1 MIHLF
6 NNVFL
11 EQDTFINQVHKYV
24 LVSTTYA
31 TPDTRLLSTAIASGT
46 TLQAVLAGKTLGEFL
61 KSLMTYDSDKVMIYA
76 DNVAF
81 STIATTWLKSSTNMD
96 KKAFNVFAD
105 CYKHKCDVYS
115 RPNNQLIEFMK
126 ESWASAVD
134 FDFSTNDFT
143 PTFEFALASAFVNR
157 NFNKKEKFKA
167 TLSKFIKR
175 EYEHLILEAR
185 KHLDTYILDKDMQEI
200 LGGSG
205 KTLQNY
211 RELPRMSIYRE
222 PFFRDTIDSVSSPQS
237 YLPGTISKL
246 DIKYATDAEV
256 IELCT
261 LTDDINM
268 AVMNETT
275 PSGLSGAVNNKSTV
289 GWTYIAAVKNG
300 VLSDVEYN
308 LAIDEI
314 LAEKI
319 AIVHVPFDLREQIL
333 FAFLPYL
340 KTLKQENNLGML
352 QKFTLR

>member
-11 EQDTFINQVHKYV
+11 EQDTFVDQRCKHV
-24 LVSTTYA
+24 LISARYA
-31 TPDTRLLSTAIASGT
+31 TPNTISLSTAISVGT
-46 TLQAVLAGKTLGEFL
+46 TLQVVLAGKTLGEFL
-61 KSLMTYDSDKVMIYA
+61 KSLMTHGSDKVMIYA

-81 STIATTWLKSSTNMD
+81 ATIATTWLKSSTNMD
-96 KKAFNVFAD
+96 KKSFNVFAD

-115 RPNNQLIEFMK
+115 RSNNQLIEFMK
-126 ESWASAVD
+126 ESWASTVD
-134 FDFSTNDFT
+134 FDFSTDDFT
-143 PTFEFALASAFVNR
+143 PSFEFGLASAFVNR

-185 KHLDTYILDKDMQEI
+185 KHLDTYILDKDLQEI

-222 PFFRDTIDSVSSPQS
+222 PFFRDTVNNVPSPHA
-237 YLPGTISKL
+237 YWPGKVSKL
-246 DIKYATDAEV
+246 DIKNATDAEV

-268 AVMNETT
+268 AVMNCTV
-275 PSGLSGAVNNKSTV
+275 PAGLSGSVNIKSTP
-289 GWTYIAAVKNG
+289 GWIYIASVKNG
-300 VLSDVEYN
+300 VLSDAEYN

-319 AIVHVPFDLREQIL
+319 AMVHVPFDLREQIL

-340 KTLKQENNLGML
+340 KTLKQENNTSVLG
-352 QKFTLR
+352 KFTLK